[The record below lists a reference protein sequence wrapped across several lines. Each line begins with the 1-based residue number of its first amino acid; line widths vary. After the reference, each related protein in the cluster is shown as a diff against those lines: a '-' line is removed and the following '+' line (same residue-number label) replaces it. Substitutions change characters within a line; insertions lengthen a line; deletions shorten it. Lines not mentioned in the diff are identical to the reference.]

1 MSQRTQKVH
10 LTQPALLLIDNQIG
24 FLHPTYWGRQRSNPD
39 YEKNLERLLAAFR
52 RQGKPIF
59 HVAHHS
65 TTPESPLHPI
75 NNKPGVEF
83 FQFVQP
89 RESEPVFVKNVNSA
103 FIGTQLERA
112 IRDAGV
118 TELVIAGLTT
128 DHCVSTST
136 RMAANLYVTG
146 ENGKI
151 YLLEDATATWAKGGW
166 DAETVHQIN
175 LASLDDEFAEV
186 VKTEVVVQALK
197 AL

>member
-1 MSQRTQKVH
+1 MSPVQFEK
-10 LTQPALLLIDNQIG
+10 PGLLLIDNQVG
-24 FLHPTYWGRQRSNPD
+24 LSHPTYWGTQRSTATFEVNLERVLSAFRQRS
-39 YEKNLERLLAAFR
+39 F
-52 RQGKPIF
+52 PIF

-65 TTPESPLHPI
+65 TNPASPLHPV
-75 NNKPGVEF
+75 NNPSGIEF
-83 FQFVQP
+83 LPFAAP
-89 RESEPVFVKNVNSA
+89 KDGELIFVKNVNSA
-103 FIGTQLERA
+103 FIGTQLEQA

-118 TELVIAGLTT
+118 TELVIVGLTT

-166 DAETVHQIN
+166 DAETVHQVN
-175 LASLDDEFAEV
+175 LASLNDEFAEV